1 MGRERVVRH
10 HLADRL
16 YHWTMAAALLTCLFT
31 AFLPILGWKF
41 AWVTAHWIAGIV
53 LTAVIVFHIVRA
65 VIWQDFWSMVI
76 GPRDVRAVPGPGND
90 GSLIPP
96 GAAAPAPDSLPVA

>member
-1 MGRERVVRH
+1 MSGERVLRH

-41 AWVTAHWIAGIV
+41 QWVTMHWIAGIV
-53 LTAVIVFHIVRA
+53 LTAAILFHIVRA
-65 VIWQDFWSMVI
+65 VIWQDFWSMVF
-76 GPRDVRAVPGPGND
+76 GPELRSSA
-90 GSLIPP
+90 GS
-96 GAAAPAPDSLPVA
+96 ATQ